1 VTISDERRPNAVIM
15 CSRNNAKY
23 KSDTRHMML
32 RIPKLAN
39 QTQLVCL
46 SILNT
51 VKISSQYVH
60 TVTGYKILKYS
71 LPNLCLFAN
80 SGVQR

>member
-1 VTISDERRPNAVIM
+1 
-15 CSRNNAKY
+15 
-23 KSDTRHMML
+23 MML

-46 SILNT
+46 YILNT

-71 LPNLCLFAN
+71 LPNLCLFAI